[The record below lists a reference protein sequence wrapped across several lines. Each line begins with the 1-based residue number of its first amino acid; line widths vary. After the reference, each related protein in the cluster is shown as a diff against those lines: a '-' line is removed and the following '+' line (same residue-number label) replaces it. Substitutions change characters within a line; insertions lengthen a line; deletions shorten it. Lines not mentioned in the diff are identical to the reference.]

1 MGRHIQQPLKPAT
14 GPPAPFSR
22 SPTSQSTPRSCLHRP
37 PGPRNPHF
45 SHVRQRLHAHD
56 VRDVCSLSSL
66 SLLYVAF
73 TRRNQRVRPFHLSD
87 CGGDATRVG
96 IEEPARSYR
105 VAPQRYCLVW
115 SNNAF
120 TMPKCHTQRF
130 VHISAQVLHC
140 RDKEQGF

>member
-1 MGRHIQQPLKPAT
+1 MSEMFAACHRFHCFMLLSHGATNGCGRFTCRTAAAMQLGWGLKNLP
-14 GPPAPFSR
+14 
-22 SPTSQSTPRSCLHRP
+22 
-37 PGPRNPHF
+37 
-45 SHVRQRLHAHD
+45 D
-56 VRDVCSLSSL
+56 
-66 SLLYVAF
+66 
-73 TRRNQRVRPFHLSD
+73 
-87 CGGDATRVG
+87 
-96 IEEPARSYR
+96 SYR